1 VRDRSLVV
9 LGGLQIASCGVG
21 FTSIVVGWRGC
32 AAFWARVVD
41 VGDGGALRGAG
52 CGFRLLVGAGR

>member
-1 VRDRSLVV
+1 MRDRSLVV

-41 VGDGGALRGAG
+41 VGDGVHAL
-52 CGFRLLVGAGR
+52 LLIKIGRAHV